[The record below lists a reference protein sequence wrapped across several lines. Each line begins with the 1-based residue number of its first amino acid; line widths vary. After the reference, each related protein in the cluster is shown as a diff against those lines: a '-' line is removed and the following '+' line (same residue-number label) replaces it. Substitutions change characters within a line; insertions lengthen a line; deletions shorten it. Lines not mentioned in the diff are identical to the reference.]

1 MGAIPRTGRETHEV
15 ERRRRG
21 VRQTGA
27 PRPSHGE
34 RLHPRCPRRQSRSE
48 GENDV
53 HDSWFDPPK
62 ARQAALDQI
71 AAGADL
77 IYAER
82 EGAIAAAREK
92 GMLAFGNLLDQ
103 HGESPDTVITGPVW
117 SMTPVVDYLISLSA
131 AGKVY
136 AENLVDFSTLARGNA
151 ALAPWHG
158 WDGRLPADVMQLMRE
173 KERALKAGSLVLNP
187 STERPTGD

>member
-1 MGAIPRTGRETHEV
+1 
-15 ERRRRG
+15 
-21 VRQTGA
+21 
-27 PRPSHGE
+27 
-34 RLHPRCPRRQSRSE
+34 
-48 GENDV
+48 
-53 HDSWFDPPK
+53 
-62 ARQAALDQI
+62 
-71 AAGADL
+71 
-77 IYAER
+77 
-82 EGAIAAAREK
+82 
-92 GMLAFGNLLDQ
+92 MLAFGNLLDQ

>member
-1 MGAIPRTGRETHEV
+1 MPMDGQPYFPPGH
-15 ERRRRG
+15 RG
-21 VRQTGA
+21 SILLA
-27 PRPSHGE
+27 S
-34 RLHPRCPRRQSRSE
+34 RLPQNSEEPPHACHPVHAALSVPVALRCP
-48 GENDV
+48 
-53 HDSWFDPPK
+53 
-62 ARQAALDQI
+62 
-71 AAGADL
+71 
-77 IYAER
+77 
-82 EGAIAAAREK
+82 AAREK
-92 GMLAFGNLLDQ
+92 GVLAFGNLLDQ